1 MDYQVCSRC
10 IMDTTVPRIT
20 FNSEGVCNFCIF
32 HDQLEEEHPQG
43 EVGKAYLNKIYNK
56 VRRVSKTAKYDC
68 VVGISGGRDST
79 YLLWY
84 LSKEIG
90 LRCLAVHFNDG
101 FGNPTAGK
109 NMQNAANKLGV
120 EIRTISAD
128 WREAK
133 ELKLCML
140 KASTPDLTLPTDV
153 GLTAALYGVAAS
165 EGIKTI
171 FVGHSFR
178 TEGVMPLEWT
188 YLDGYYLNAVHKQ
201 YSPLKLRKWNPSD
214 PGFHLNWYHLFY
226 YSVFKGISLITPYY
240 WLDYVRTDVD
250 KILKSELDWVY
261 PGAHYFDDLY
271 QSLVTYVLRKKFNID
286 RRISNYSAL
295 IRSGQMTR
303 SDGLESL
310 KEIYVIENPKVIN
323 LCIKRLGLTEEEFEK
338 LIDVEAKY
346 FYHYP
351 NLLAFLRKVSIGVY
365 ILAKL
370 NIIPKSTYSK
380 YCGKLI

>member
-1 MDYQVCSRC
+1 M
-10 IMDTTVPRIT
+10 
-20 FNSEGVCNFCIF
+20 
-32 HDQLEEEHPQG
+32 
-43 EVGKAYLNKIYNK
+43 
-56 VRRVSKTAKYDC
+56 
-68 VVGISGGRDST
+68 
-79 YLLWY
+79 
-84 LSKEIG
+84 
-90 LRCLAVHFNDG
+90 
-101 FGNPTAGK
+101 
-109 NMQNAANKLGV
+109 
-120 EIRTISAD
+120 
-128 WREAK
+128 
-133 ELKLCML
+133 
-140 KASTPDLTLPTDV
+140 
-153 GLTAALYGVAAS
+153 
-165 EGIKTI
+165 
-171 FVGHSFR
+171 
-178 TEGVMPLEWT
+178 
-188 YLDGYYLNAVHKQ
+188 
-201 YSPLKLRKWNPSD
+201 
-214 PGFHLNWYHLFY
+214 
-226 YSVFKGISLITPYY
+226 
-240 WLDYVRTDVD
+240 RTDVD
-250 KILKSELDWVY
+250 TILKSELDWVY

-303 SDGLESL
+303 SNGLESL